1 MKIGFKIT
9 YDAGKLAGEMPKI
22 IDKYLRTAIRA
33 SVKGAKERIDKGL
46 SPPLEKST
54 IDIRKARGTG
64 GTKPL
69 YETGALYR
77 SIKGTSEGINMNRY
91 GIYHHKGF
99 TPKKIPIKITK
110 GEKEWFILN
119 RKGIKVPARPFIMP
133 SEKDITPAF
142 EVFRKG
148 VRKALKK

>member
-33 SVKGAKERIDKGL
+33 SVKGAKERIDKGVL
-46 SPPLEKST
+46 TEDGKGLKKST
-54 IDIRKARGTG
+54 IDIRKSRNFV

-69 YETGALYR
+69 YETGALHR
-77 SIKGTSEGINMNRY
+77 SIELFKGGRENFIKMNEY

-99 TPKKIPIKITK
+99 RSKLFKK
-110 GEKEWFILN
+110 
-119 RKGIKVPARPFIMP
+119 KVPARPFIMP